1 MKINQPGQPP
11 SHRGDVTMMAAILPA
26 GLAMLL
32 AAALH
37 DVAFRTVPTMLA
49 TVLACCGAALRLSAG
64 DLLPGL
70 AAAALVF
77 AAALLCWLRG
87 WMGGGDV
94 KLLAAAALLVAP
106 VQVPLMLVS
115 VSIAGGCLALPYLAG
130 RHRLVAPRPAAAAR
144 RPAGL
149 AARILRA
156 ERWRLGRG
164 GPLPYAVAIGVG
176 VGTTLLQGTP

>member
-1 MKINQPGQPP
+1 MNQPGQPP

-26 GLAMLL
+26 GLALLL

-37 DVAFRTVPTMLA
+37 DVAFRTVPTTLA
-49 TVLACCGAALRLSAG
+49 AALACCGAVLRLSAG
-64 DLLPGL
+64 DLLPGF

-77 AAALLCWLRG
+77 AAALLCWLRR

-130 RHRLVAPRPAAAAR
+130 RHRPAAPQKAAAAH

-164 GPLPYAVAIGVG
+164 GPLPYAVAICVG
-176 VGTTLLQGTP
+176 VGTTLLHGTP